1 MSIAGS
7 GLPVVAEF
15 LHRTSAKDVNSYLLE
30 VIFLYIYHLL
40 GLEAV
45 SINKLSLGA
54 IHCVRDLTLPRPRV
68 ILNCQQ
74 LHCTVIVKYLV
85 LSIQSKT

>member
-7 GLPVVAEF
+7 GLPVVAGF

-30 VIFLYIYHLL
+30 VIFLYIYHML
-40 GLEAV
+40 GFEAV

-54 IHCVRDLTLPRPRV
+54 ILCKGFN
-68 ILNCQQ
+68 I
-74 LHCTVIVKYLV
+74 
-85 LSIQSKT
+85 SKA